1 MLLNENSR
9 IKHAFYAHQHR
20 CNPSNKRLEKFYIL
34 ALVHENHE
42 VPHLHAWTDL
52 CSQPVP
58 AGERTGASQ
67 DQSLYSH
74 EA

>member
-1 MLLNENSR
+1 M
-9 IKHAFYAHQHR
+9 
-20 CNPSNKRLEKFYIL
+20 PSTHTNTDAIHETSGSQGLEKFNIL

-58 AGERTGASQ
+58 AGERTGALQ

>member
-1 MLLNENSR
+1 MQSMKQAAAR
-9 IKHAFYAHQHR
+9 IWK
-20 CNPSNKRLEKFYIL
+20 KFDIL
-34 ALVHENHE
+34 TLVHENHE